1 MKRREFLKVTGI
13 GAAGAAT
20 LAAPAIAQSM
30 PEIKWR
36 MTTSWPKSLD
46 TIYGAAEMMAKAVGE
61 ATDNKFQ
68 IQTFAAGEI
77 VPGLQVLDAVQN
89 GTVEMGHTASYYYFG
104 KDPTFTFGSSL
115 PFGPNARLN
124 QAWYMLG
131 GGKELLNEFY
141 KSYNVTSLLA
151 GNTTCQMG
159 GWFRKEIKTVDDLKG
174 LKFRIGGFAG
184 RVMQKL
190 GCVPQ
195 QLAGGDIYPALE
207 KGTIDAAEWV
217 GPYDDEKLGFNKV
230 APHYYYPGW
239 WEGGPMLLAMVNL
252 EKWNALPK
260 YYQNIL
266 EQAGHFANNWMM
278 AKYDRSI
285 RPALKKLLADGAKL
299 RGFSPAIMEASFKAA
314 KELYSEVSAT
324 NANFKKV
331 HEVAERRS
339 RTAAISGSRS
349 PKSAT
354 TTSWRVT
361 RRVDRQRATASTSKK
376 PRSDPGF
383 FPSCHRPPCAQLR
396 TGADDPVLRALSA
409 HRWRQRLPDAP
420 PEPVIGRRFAPARWR
435 GRTGRVSPLL
445 PAIVWARRNP
455 AVAVRSAAPR
465 S

>member
-1 MKRREFLKVTGI
+1 MEEQMKRRQFLTAMG
-13 GAAGAAT
+13 AGAAAT
-20 LAAPAIAQSM
+20 AIAAPAIAQSS
-30 PEIKWR
+30 PTLKWR
-36 MTTSWPKSLD
+36 LTASWPKSLD
-46 TIYGAAEMMAKAVGE
+46 TLFGACETFSKFVSE
-61 ATDNKFQ
+61 ATDGKFQ

-131 GGKELLNEFY
+131 GGKDLLNEFY
-141 KSYNVTSLLA
+141 KSYNVTSMLA

-217 GPYDDEKLGFNKV
+217 GPYDDEKLGLFKV

-239 WEGGPMLLAMVNL
+239 WEGGPMLLAMINL

-260 YYQNIL
+260 YYQSIL
-266 EQAGHFANNWMM
+266 EQAGHLANNWMM
-278 AKYDRSI
+278 AKYDSVN
-285 RPALKKLLADGAKL
+285 PTAMKKLLAAGAKL
-299 RGFSPAIMEASFKAA
+299 HPFSPAIMEASFKAA
-314 KELYSEVSAT
+314 KELHSEVAAT
-324 NANFKKV
+324 NPNFKKA
-331 HEVAERRS
+331 HDSLTAYSNLGYQWFQVAEV
-339 RTAAISGSRS
+339 GY
-349 PKSAT
+349 
-354 TTSWRVT
+354 
-361 RRVDRQRATASTSKK
+361 DN
-376 PRSDPGF
+376 F
-383 FPSCHRPPCAQLR
+383 M
-396 TGADDPVLRALSA
+396 
-409 HRWRQRLPDAP
+409 
-420 PEPVIGRRFAPARWR
+420 ARHSQ
-435 GRTGRVSPLL
+435 G
-445 PAIVWARRNP
+445 
-455 AVAVRSAAPR
+455 
-465 S
+465 